1 MIALQLTGKSGSYDI
16 TQLVQNVT
24 WSGNY
29 RQCARNLSFELLS
42 TYKDDSIP
50 VVPCELGNAV
60 QLSVDGQETFLGY
73 VFGRSKSLDSSTI
86 TVDCFDRGIY
96 LKRNQGVYQF
106 KEQTPESI
114 AARVCGDF
122 GIPTGN
128 LAATGVPV
136 TRNFIGVDLY
146 QIIMTAYT
154 LAAEQ
159 TGKSYLPVFRG
170 QTLDVIEKSASVS
183 LVIEGKVNLINAA
196 CSESVEKMVNQVA
209 IYDKNN
215 SLLKTVG
222 NQEYIDLYGLMQ
234 QYLKQ
239 GDEEEDTASKAQK
252 LLDDNG
258 YSQKM
263 TVENLGDLNCITGHS
278 VVVKEP
284 FTGIDGLFYIDEDT
298 HTWKN
303 GLYLNKLVLNFKN
316 IMDEQNAGSEAN

>member
-1 MIALQLTGKSGSYDI
+1 MIELQLTGKSGGWDI
-16 TQLVQNVT
+16 TQLIQTVT

-29 RQCARNLSFELLS
+29 RQCSRTLSFELLS
-42 TYKDDSIP
+42 TYQDDSVP
-50 VVPCELGNAV
+50 AVPCELGDTV
-60 QLSVDGQETFLGY
+60 QLTSEGKECFLGY
-73 VFGRSKSLDSSTI
+73 VFSRSKSLNSSTI

-106 KEQTPESI
+106 KNQTPESI

-122 GIPTGN
+122 GIPVGN
-128 LAATGVPV
+128 LAATGVPI
-136 TRNFIGVDLY
+136 TRNFIGTDLY

-170 QTLDVIEKSASVS
+170 QALDVIEKSASVS

-215 SLLKTVG
+215 TLLKTVG
-222 NQEYIDLYGLMQ
+222 NQESIKLYGLMQ

-239 GDEEEDTASKAQK
+239 GDDQEDTNAKAQK

-263 TVENLGDLNCITGHS
+263 TVENLGDVSCITGNS
-278 VVVKEP
+278 VVVKESY
-284 FTGIDGLFYIDEDT
+284 TGVNGLFYIDEDT

-316 IMDEQNAGSEAN
+316 IMDEQNAGSEVT